1 MCVEYKTVVNPE
13 SESVLCG
20 QSTSIKKLMFTFVSL
35 STLFVKEYT
44 SIYIHVSISYYK
56 SCVIFIKYKSKLMY
70 DFNMLYDLS
79 ILKWVLL
86 TCSTYC
92 IYFLEKHEI

>member
-56 SCVIFIKYKSKLMY
+56 SCVIFIKYKSKCMISICC
-70 DFNMLYDLS
+70 MICLY
-79 ILKWVLL
+79 
-86 TCSTYC
+86 
-92 IYFLEKHEI
+92 